1 MPVRLEVRTGIHPEG
16 FILKDKP
23 CLYIHYHLIEG
34 EHMFKKFKGKTWAVG
49 DDIDTD
55 QIYHGQYLPLT
66 DSKEMAK
73 HAMEF
78 VPGMENFAKE
88 VKPGD
93 IVVAGKNFGCGSSRE
108 HAVICLKENG
118 VSCVVADSFARI
130 FYRNAIDLGF
140 PLLECPGIS
149 KMVKTGDEIEVD
161 LQTGEVTNL
170 STGQKLKGLPISG
183 LELEIAEKGG
193 LLNYLKS

>member
-1 MPVRLEVRTGIHPEG
+1 MLLFKEARRQKRG
-16 FILKDKP
+16 
-23 CLYIHYHLIEG
+23 G
-34 EHMFKKFKGKTWAVG
+34 EHLMSQKFKGKAWVAG

-66 DSKEMAK
+66 DPKEMAK

-88 VKPGD
+88 VRFGD

-108 HAVICLKENG
+108 HAVVCLKENG

-130 FYRNAIDLGF
+130 FYRNAVNLGF
-140 PLLECPGIS
+140 PLLECPAVS
-149 KMVKTGDEIEVD
+149 KMVKTGDQVEVD
-161 LQTGEVTNL
+161 METGQVTNL
-170 STGQKLKGLPISG
+170 STGKKTKGNLPSG

-193 LLNYLKS
+193 LLNYLKAAGSQ

>member
-1 MPVRLEVRTGIHPEG
+1 MS
-16 FILKDKP
+16 
-23 CLYIHYHLIEG
+23 
-34 EHMFKKFKGKTWAVG
+34 KKFKGKAWVVG

-66 DSKEMAK
+66 DPKEMAK

-88 VKPGD
+88 VKSGD
-93 IVVAGKNFGCGSSRE
+93 IIIAGKNFGCGSSRE
-108 HAVICLKENG
+108 HAVVCLKENG
-118 VSCVVADSFARI
+118 VSCMVADSFARI
-130 FYRNAIDLGF
+130 FYRNAVNLGF

-149 KMVKTGDEIEVD
+149 KMVKTGDEVD
-161 LQTGEVTNL
+161 VDMETGKVINL
-170 STGQKLKGLPISG
+170 STGEKIKSTPPSG

-193 LLNYLKS
+193 LLNYLKEGKA